1 MLRLAAILPSPIGKH
16 VEVLPLLLLM
26 RLDPLQCLTIHSR
39 FKLQNVEKTLILAIG
54 IGLQPPQQLN
64 SSPHTMR

>member
-1 MLRLAAILPSPIGKH
+1 MRRFAAVLPSPIGKH

-26 RLDPLQCLTIHSR
+26 RLDPLQCLAIHSR
-39 FKLQNVEKTLILAIG
+39 FELQNVEKALILAIG
-54 IGLQPPQQLN
+54 IGLQPTQQLD

>member
-1 MLRLAAILPSPIGKH
+1 
-16 VEVLPLLLLM
+16 M